1 MKILWLEF
9 ENLET
14 GLRFEK
20 IKFNKDITLLVGL
33 SGAGKT
39 QILNAIKYS
48 ISLVAGAR
56 TGLSPYWIDMGIL
69 IGDDE
74 YEWSYEISKVNEGD
88 WIINPKQGYEFLFE
102 SFKCNGKT
110 IFERKNGKVEI
121 TGYNKVPQP
130 RKNESLISQ
139 YSEDKNIAIFA
150 SEMQKLY
157 SDRIGLEF
165 REGIGSDWFRNMK
178 HDISIMLKVRNNVQF
193 SIFSQLPAAFK
204 LYIAKRYFKDIYIK
218 ILDAVKELF
227 NEIEDIGVEEDA
239 TKDEYI
245 ISIQVY
251 GEKILQ
257 DNISNGM
264 LKTIYYLVELYT
276 LAENSFVLIDEFE
289 NGLGVNCIDLLSEF
303 MFSERN
309 DLQFIIT
316 SHHPKIINAINKYKW
331 KIIERTGQVV
341 KNYDSIDFGIGNS
354 QHDAY
359 FNLVNRWEFEGK
371 I

>member
-14 GLRFEK
+14 GLRFER

-48 ISLVAGAR
+48 ITLIAGAR
-56 TGLSPYWIDMGIL
+56 AELCAYQMDMGIL
-69 IGDDE
+69 IGEDE
-74 YEWSYEISKVNEGD
+74 YEWSYEISKVSESEL
-88 WIINPKQGYEFLFE
+88 IISPKSGYGFLFE

-139 YSEDKNIAIFA
+139 YSEDKNIAVFA
-150 SEMQKLY
+150 SEIQKLY
-157 SDRIGLEF
+157 SDRTGLEF
-165 REGIGSDWFRNMK
+165 REGVDSDWFRNMK
-178 HDISIMLKVRNNVQF
+178 HNIAIILKVKDNIQF
-193 SIFSQLPAAFK
+193 SIFSQLPAALK
-204 LYIAKRYFKDIYIK
+204 LYIVKRYFKEIYIK
-218 ILDAVKELF
+218 ILDAVRELF
-227 NEIEDIGVEEDA
+227 NEIEDISVEEDA
-239 TKDEYI
+239 IKEEYI

-251 GEKILQ
+251 GKKILQ

-289 NGLGVNCIDLLSEF
+289 NGLGVNCIDILSEF
-303 MFSERN
+303 MFTERN

-316 SHHPKIINAINKYKW
+316 SHHPKIINAIDKYKW
-331 KIIERTGQVV
+331 KIIERTGSVV

-359 FNLVNRWEFEGK
+359 FNLLNRWEFERK